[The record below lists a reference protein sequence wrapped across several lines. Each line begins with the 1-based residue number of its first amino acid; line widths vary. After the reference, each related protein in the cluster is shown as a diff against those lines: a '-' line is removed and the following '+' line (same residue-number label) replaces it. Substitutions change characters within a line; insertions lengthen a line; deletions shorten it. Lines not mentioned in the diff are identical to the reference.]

1 MAEKTS
7 QSHNNG
13 AWKKLMDEQT
23 VRMES
28 LHSEMAKMEDK
39 GVERL
44 QSAVDESARLMKD
57 TLAWYGEMAS
67 EWRKMT
73 LDATKRTAELLLRV
87 A

>member
-1 MAEKTS
+1 MAEKSS

-13 AWKKLMDEQT
+13 AWKKLVDEQT

-28 LHSEMAKMEDK
+28 LYSEIAKMEDK
-39 GVERL
+39 GVERM
-44 QSAVDESARLMKD
+44 QSAVDESARLLKD
-57 TLAWYGEMAS
+57 TFAWYGEMTS

-73 LDATKRTAELLLRV
+73 LDATKRTAELFLRV